1 MGWRSEKS
9 LSTSPSDAVTVS
21 TGTRRGSSD
30 RQLPDFRPA
39 LRHQLQQPAAPNR
52 PTTRAQQVKFQRR
65 PENPRPRRP
74 LRPTQASSLARL
86 GPKQLPLRATPSQT
100 RTHLWS
106 IKRYQRIPRP
116 GNLQVRRKTRPT
128 RKPKLSAKPKKQWT
142 DKNDY
147 VLNFTYPQNN
157 HTWNRYH
164 SRPK

>member
-65 PENPRPRRP
+65 PENLRPRRP
-74 LRPTQASSLARL
+74 LRLTQASSLARL
-86 GPKQLPLRATPSQT
+86 GPKQLPLRATPSQK
-100 RTHLWS
+100 RTPLW
-106 IKRYQRIPRP
+106 RVTTYQRIPRP
-116 GNLQVRRKTRPT
+116 GNLQVRRKTRPM
-128 RKPKLSAKPKKQWT
+128 RKPKLSAKPKKQGT

-147 VLNFTYPQNN
+147 VLSLT
-157 HTWNRYH
+157 
-164 SRPK
+164 